1 MQQDGATAH
10 TSKDT
15 MAFLSSFFDDRL
27 IAGDYWPAHSLDLSP
42 CDFFLWV
49 CMKDRVFAT
58 NPTSIEDLKA
68 TITTVIQSIDVLTLR
83 KVFQNM
89 MKRAKACLSVEGSH
103 FEHLL

>member
-1 MQQDGATAH
+1 MLGSLLGIVGLHAVRTCRLAT
-10 TSKDT
+10 
-15 MAFLSSFFDDRL
+15 FFV
-27 IAGDYWPAHSLDLSP
+27 GG
-42 CDFFLWV
+42 

-68 TITTVIQSIDVLTLR
+68 TITTVIQSIDVLILW

-89 MKRAKACLSVEGSH
+89 MKRVKACLSVEGGH